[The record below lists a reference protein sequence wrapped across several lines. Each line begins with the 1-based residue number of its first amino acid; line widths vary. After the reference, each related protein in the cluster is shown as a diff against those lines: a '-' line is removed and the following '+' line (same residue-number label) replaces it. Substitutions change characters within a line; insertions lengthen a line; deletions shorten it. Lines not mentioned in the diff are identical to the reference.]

1 MKKPIVTA
9 VLLSAGE
16 SCRMNCDTAKQLIK
30 ISGVSVVRRT
40 ALAFDS
46 AESIENIIIVA
57 REEEIPLIRAE
68 IADLKKVRAVVV
80 GGECRAESARLGFIA
95 ARDGADLVAI
105 HDGARCLVTPEIINK
120 VVYVAISTGAASA
133 GAPVTDTVKK
143 IDGDMNIL
151 STVNRGEL
159 YFTATPQ
166 VFSTE
171 LYDRA
176 LRSYTGDLS
185 LITDDNMLLESIGV
199 KVRLVDCGKENIKI
213 TTAEDVRLAE
223 FLIEKR
229 LKNA

>member
-1 MKKPIVTA
+1 
-9 VLLSAGE
+9 
-16 SCRMNCDTAKQLIK
+16 MNCDTAKQLIK

-46 AESIENIIIVA
+46 AESIANIIIVA

-68 IADLKKVRAVVV
+68 IADLKKVRAVVI
-80 GGECRAESARLGFIA
+80 GGECRAESARLGFLA

-105 HDGARCLVTPEIINK
+105 HDGARCLITPEIINR
-120 VVYVAISTGAASA
+120 VVDAAISTGAASA
-133 GAPVTDTVKK
+133 GSPVTDTVKK
-143 IDGDMNIL
+143 IDGDMNII
-151 STVNRGEL
+151 STVNRDEL
-159 YFTATPQ
+159 FFTSTPQ

-171 LYDRA
+171 LYERA
-176 LRSYTGDLS
+176 LLSYAGDLS
-185 LITDDNMLLESIGV
+185 LITDDNMILESIGV

-229 LKNA
+229 LQDA